1 MTHFAVTAV
10 GADRP
15 GIVAAVTGAFAG
27 LGGNLEDSSMTILRG
42 QFAMMLVV
50 DAPAGVGAGE
60 LEAALAGPATDLD
73 LVVTVR
79 PAPQSEAPQSAA
91 PQSEAAQSEQAQS
104 EQAQSEA
111 ADDATDGAGSW
122 TVSVYGAD
130 HPGIVH
136 GMASLLAERSVN
148 IVDLSTRMVGTPE
161 SPVYTMVLEVTLPRG
176 AHPHDL
182 ERDLLAKAAE
192 LGVTCRLH
200 PSEADIL

>member
-1 MTHFAVTAV
+1 MHFAVTAV

-15 GIVAAVTGAFAG
+15 GIVAGVTAAFVEHG
-27 LGGNLEDSSMTILRG
+27 CNLEDSSMTILRG

-60 LEAALAGPATDLD
+60 LEAALAGPAADLD

-79 PAPQSEAPQSAA
+79 QAA
-91 PQSEAAQSEQAQS
+91 EPTEIEPDV
-104 EQAQSEA
+104 E
-111 ADDATDGAGSW
+111 SW

-130 HPGIVH
+130 HPGIVN
-136 GMASLLAERSVN
+136 GITALLAQRAVN
-148 IVDLSTRMVGTPE
+148 IVDLSTRVVGTSE
-161 SPVYTMVLEVTLPRG
+161 DPVYTMILQVTLPPDG
-176 AHPHDL
+176 DPHQLQADL
-182 ERDLLAKAAE
+182 EAKAGE

>member
-1 MTHFAVTAV
+1 MAHFAVTAV

-15 GIVAAVTGAFAG
+15 GIVAAVTGAFAAHG
-27 LGGNLEDSSMTILRG
+27 CNLEDSSMTILRG

-50 DAPAGVGAGE
+50 DAPAGVAVHA
-60 LEAALAGPATDLD
+60 LEAALAGPAADLD

-79 PAPQSEAPQSAA
+79 PAAEPAPAPASE
-91 PQSEAAQSEQAQS
+91 
-104 EQAQSEA
+104 
-111 ADDATDGAGSW
+111 DTVSW

-136 GMASLLAERSVN
+136 GVTSLLAERSVN
-148 IVDLSTRMVGTPE
+148 IVDLSTRVIGTPE
-161 SPVYTMVLEVTLPRG
+161 DPVYTMLLEVTLPPG
-176 AHPHDL
+176 GDPQAL
-182 ERDLLAKAAE
+182 ERDLEVKAAE

>member
-15 GIVAAVTGAFAG
+15 GIVAAVTGAFAEHG
-27 LGGNLEDSSMTILRG
+27 CNLEDSSMTILRG

-50 DAPAGVGAGE
+50 DAPAGTGVDQ
-60 LEAALAGPATDLD
+60 LEAALAGPAAELD

-79 PAPQSEAPQSAA
+79 PAAEPPTEP
-91 PQSEAAQSEQAQS
+91 
-104 EQAQSEA
+104 
-111 ADDATDGAGSW
+111 ADPAGTVSW

-136 GMASLLAERSVN
+136 GVASLLADRSVN
-148 IVDLSTRMVGTPE
+148 IVDLSTRMVGTAE
-161 SPVYTMVLEVTLPRG
+161 DPVYTMVLEVTLPPAGDPRQ
-176 AHPHDL
+176 L
-182 ERDLLAKAAE
+182 ERDLEAKAAE

>member
-1 MTHFAVTAV
+1 VAHFAVTAV

-15 GIVAAVTGAFAG
+15 GIVAAVTGAIADHG
-27 LGGNLEDSSMTILRG
+27 CNLEDSSMTILRG

-50 DAPAGVGAGE
+50 DAPAGVGVHD
-60 LEAALAGPATDLD
+60 LEAALAGPGAELD

-79 PAPQSEAPQSAA
+79 PAVEPAPAPASE
-91 PQSEAAQSEQAQS
+91 
-104 EQAQSEA
+104 
-111 ADDATDGAGSW
+111 DTVSW

-136 GMASLLAERSVN
+136 GVTSLLAERSLN
-148 IVDLSTRMVGTPE
+148 IVDLSTRVIGAPE
-161 SPVYTMVLEVTLPRG
+161 DPVYTMLLEVTLPPGGDPR
-176 AHPHDL
+176 AL
-182 ERDLLAKAAE
+182 ERDLEAKAVE

>member
-1 MTHFAVTAV
+1 VAHFAVTAV

-15 GIVAAVTGAFAG
+15 GIVAAVTGAFVEHG
-27 LGGNLEDSSMTILRG
+27 CNLEDCSMTLLRG

-50 DAPAGVGAGE
+50 DAAGGAGAAE
-60 LEAALAGPATDLD
+60 LESALAGPAADLD

-79 PAPQSEAPQSAA
+79 AIAEPGPPSGDP
-91 PQSEAAQSEQAQS
+91 P
-104 EQAQSEA
+104 
-111 ADDATDGAGSW
+111 DAW

-136 GMASLLAERSVN
+136 GVAALLASRSVN
-148 IVDLSTRMVGTPE
+148 IVDLSTRVAGEPDR
-161 SPVYTMVLEVTLPRG
+161 PVYAMVLEIAVPPDV
-176 AHPHDL
+176 HPHQLQTEL
-182 ERDLLAKAAE
+182 EAKAEE

>member
-1 MTHFAVTAV
+1 MHFAVTAV

-15 GIVAAVTGAFAG
+15 GIVAGVTGAFVEHG
-27 LGGNLEDSSMTILRG
+27 CNLEDSSMTILRG

-60 LEAALAGPATDLD
+60 LEAALAGPAADLD

-79 PAPQSEAPQSAA
+79 QAA
-91 PQSEAAQSEQAQS
+91 EPPEVEPDI
-104 EQAQSEA
+104 E
-111 ADDATDGAGSW
+111 SW

-136 GMASLLAERSVN
+136 GIAALLAERSVN
-148 IVDLSTRMVGTPE
+148 IVDLSTRVVGT
-161 SPVYTMVLEVTLPRG
+161 SDRPVYTMVLQVTLPPEG
-176 AHPHDL
+176 DPHQLQADL
-182 ERDLLAKAAE
+182 EAKAGE

>member
-1 MTHFAVTAV
+1 MSHFAVTAV

-15 GIVAAVTGAFAG
+15 GIVAAVTGAFADHG
-27 LGGNLEDSSMTILRG
+27 CNLEDSSMTILRG

-60 LEAALAGPATDLD
+60 LEAALAGPASDLD

-79 PAPQSEAPQSAA
+79 PAGEPAA
-91 PQSEAAQSEQAQS
+91 EPG
-104 EQAQSEA
+104 
-111 ADDATDGAGSW
+111 ADSW

-136 GMASLLAERSVN
+136 GVAALLADRAVN
-148 IVDLSTRMVGTPE
+148 IVDLSTRVVGTPE
-161 SPVYTMVLEVTLPRG
+161 SPVYTMILEVTLPPG
-176 AHPHDL
+176 GDPHQLQADL
-182 ERDLLAKAAE
+182 DATAGE

>member
-10 GADRP
+10 GTDRP

-27 LGGNLEDSSMTILRG
+27 LGCNLEDSSMTILRG

-60 LEAALAGPATDLD
+60 LESVLAGPAADLD

-79 PAPQSEAPQSAA
+79 PAPQTAPATGAHDDLAA
-91 PQSEAAQSEQAQS
+91 
-104 EQAQSEA
+104 
-111 ADDATDGAGSW
+111 SW

-136 GMASLLAERSVN
+136 GIASLLAERSVN
-148 IVDLSTRMVGTPE
+148 IVDLSTRIVGTPDL
-161 SPVYTMVLEVTLPRG
+161 PVYTMFLEVTLPPG
-176 AHPHDL
+176 ADPHNLEADL
-182 ERDLLAKAAE
+182 AAEAAE

>member
-15 GIVAAVTGAFAG
+15 GIVAGVTRAFVEHG
-27 LGGNLEDSSMTILRG
+27 CNLEDSSMTILRG

-50 DAPAGVGAGE
+50 DAPQAVGVDE
-60 LEAALAGPATDLD
+60 LEEALAAPAAELE

-79 PAPQSEAPQSAA
+79 PAAEPPEPSEPS
-91 PQSEAAQSEQAQS
+91 
-104 EQAQSEA
+104 
-111 ADDATDGAGSW
+111 DTGSW

-136 GMASLLAERSVN
+136 GVASLLAGRSVN
-148 IVDLSTRMVGTPE
+148 IVDLSTRVVGSPE
-161 SPVYTMVLEVTLPRG
+161 SPAYTMILEVTLPPG
-176 AHPHDL
+176 ADPREL
-182 ERDLLAKAAE
+182 EDALEAEAGE

>member
-1 MTHFAVTAV
+1 MSHFAVTAV

-15 GIVAAVTGAFAG
+15 GIVAAVTGAFADHDC
-27 LGGNLEDSSMTILRG
+27 NLEDSSMTILRG

-50 DAPAGVGAGE
+50 DAPDGVGQGE
-60 LEAALAGPATDLD
+60 LEAALAVPAAELD

-79 PAPQSEAPQSAA
+79 PAGEPARSPEPS
-91 PQSEAAQSEQAQS
+91 
-104 EQAQSEA
+104 
-111 ADDATDGAGSW
+111 DDAASW

-136 GMASLLAERSVN
+136 GVAAILAEQEVN
-148 IVDLSTRMVGTPE
+148 IVDLSTRVVGPPE
-161 SPVYTMVLEVTLPRG
+161 SPVYTMLLEVMLPPAADPQEFGRRL
-176 AHPHDL
+176 D
-182 ERDLLAKAAE
+182 AKAAE

>member
-1 MTHFAVTAV
+1 MAHFAVTAV

-15 GIVAAVTGAFAG
+15 GIVAAVTGAFAAHG
-27 LGGNLEDSSMTILRG
+27 CNLEDSSMTILRG

-50 DAPAGVGAGE
+50 DAPPGVGVHE
-60 LEAALAGPATDLD
+60 LEAALAGPGAELD

-79 PAPQSEAPQSAA
+79 PAAEPAPAPAA
-91 PQSEAAQSEQAQS
+91 EE
-104 EQAQSEA
+104 
-111 ADDATDGAGSW
+111 DAVSW

-136 GMASLLAERSVN
+136 GVASLLADRSVN
-148 IVDLSTRMVGTPE
+148 IVDLSTRVIGTRDD
-161 SPVYTMVLEVTLPRG
+161 PVYTMLLQVTLPPG
-176 AHPHDL
+176 GDPQAL
-182 ERDLLAKAAE
+182 ERDLEAKAAE

>member
-15 GIVAAVTGAFAG
+15 GIVAAVTGAFAEHG
-27 LGGNLEDSSMTILRG
+27 CNLEDSSMTILRG

-50 DAPAGVGAGE
+50 DAPAGVGAAE
-60 LEAALAGPATDLD
+60 LEHTLAGPAAALD

-79 PAPQSEAPQSAA
+79 PAAEPTEGGT
-91 PQSEAAQSEQAQS
+91 
-104 EQAQSEA
+104 
-111 ADDATDGAGSW
+111 DDTGSW

-136 GMASLLAERSVN
+136 GVAALLAAEGVN
-148 IVDLSTRMVGTPE
+148 IVDLSTRVVGPPE
-161 SPVYTMVLEVTLPRG
+161 SPVYTMLLEVTLPPG
-176 AHPHDL
+176 ADPHEFSRRLDTT
-182 ERDLLAKAAE
+182 ATE

>member
-1 MTHFAVTAV
+1 MPHFAVTAV

-15 GIVAAVTGAFAG
+15 GIVAAVTGAFAEHG
-27 LGGNLEDSSMTILRG
+27 CNLEDSSMTILRG

-60 LEAALAGPATDLD
+60 LEAALADPAADLD

-79 PAPQSEAPQSAA
+79 SAA
-91 PQSEAAQSEQAQS
+91 EPPEVEP
-104 EQAQSEA
+104 EIEL
-111 ADDATDGAGSW
+111 W

-136 GMASLLAERSVN
+136 GVAALLAERSVN
-148 IVDLSTRMVGTPE
+148 IVDLSTRVVGTPE
-161 SPVYTMVLEVTLPRG
+161 DPVYTMVLQVTLPPDG
-176 AHPHDL
+176 DPHQLQADL
-182 ERDLLAKAAE
+182 EAKAGE